1 LDNVEDHALIVASN
15 FENEGDCKGLIAGHA
30 YSVEEF
36 EEVNGTKV
44 VRLRNPW
51 GEGEWLGDWSND
63 RI

>member
-1 LDNVEDHALIVASN
+1 MV
-15 FENEGDCKGLIAGHA
+15 GHET

-44 VRLRNPW
+44 ARLRNPW